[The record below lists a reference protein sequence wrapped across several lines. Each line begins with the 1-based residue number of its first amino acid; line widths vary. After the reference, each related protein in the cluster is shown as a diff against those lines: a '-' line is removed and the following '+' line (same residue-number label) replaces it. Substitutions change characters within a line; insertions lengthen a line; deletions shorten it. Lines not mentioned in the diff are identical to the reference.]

1 MSPFDCHLLVI
12 PGVHAMATPRRNGQL
27 ASCEPCRTSKLRC
40 DHSSPICGRCE
51 RRGLHCTYHP
61 APLTQPLTGI
71 RPEKKRR
78 VVFESNPPDNINRMQ
93 NENEVWTRK
102 KASISSPGF
111 LGQTSYSD
119 AFTDTRNELLVGFPC
134 LKSHDKFPIDQ
145 KRINLGARV
154 LALLENLPFYRD
166 VVTARFKIWK
176 GWSLGWPV
184 TNMIFTVVEKMW
196 NSLETANMDT
206 RQRALFLSKSL
217 FETHG
222 RALEVHPS
230 MTWEDFQSAAAG
242 RWELIGMLFTLTGLA
257 TDWVP
262 HGDPIFMRQNTM
274 DPKSLAITAT
284 AVGDICLQFCDSTG
298 IVNDIVGW
306 LLLHQVTLLA
316 IVYGESDFRPWRKLG
331 ELSTTL
337 FALGLHQDSSTKA
350 PFFLS
355 EMRKRTMVAAY
366 STDKMLAT
374 FLGRPPLISWRYCDI
389 QMPLDLS
396 VEEIFADSVVRNA
409 AIARLDEKTGWNLE
423 SSLMKGTW
431 PRIALITSV
440 LREKVLELSLSC
452 QLENLRERVEQLSRE
467 SRQLRQGL
475 PEFLHWKPDIDEVVL
490 PRVEYDLLFEIHIDF
505 LHNEFMLYQTLGKR
519 TQTQPEA
526 MIGIAREIL
535 KALVTMISQKTRS
548 RQPIKDFAINV
559 FLPGLPSAG
568 VLCAELLRRSRSTVT
583 SSFLDFPR
591 SEIIQN
597 LTLFAGYLDTIINP
611 HDGNYRV
618 AQEGQRAIRH
628 VLDQVLSAGGLSS
641 VVEDTGASDK
651 LIDDANLLDGVNL
664 DDHDLF
670 LGWLDG
676 NMQHMSDSWLGWVNF
691 T

>member
-1 MSPFDCHLLVI
+1 
-12 PGVHAMATPRRNGQL
+12 MATPRRNGQL

-40 DHSSPICGRCE
+40 DHISPICGRCE
-51 RRGLHCTYHP
+51 RRGFHCTYHP
-61 APLTQPLTGI
+61 APLTQPPTGT

-78 VVFESNPPDNINRMQ
+78 FECESDSFGPISRLQNDND
-93 NENEVWTRK
+93 VWTRK
-102 KASISSPGF
+102 KASVSAPGF

-119 AFTDTRNELLVGFPC
+119 AFTDTRNELLIGFPC
-134 LKSHDKFPIDQ
+134 LSSHDKFPVDQ
-145 KRINLGARV
+145 KRIDLGARV
-154 LALLENLPFYRD
+154 LALLEDLPFYRD
-166 VVTARFKIWK
+166 VVTARFKVWK
-176 GWSLGWPV
+176 GWSLGWPI
-184 TNMIFTVVEKMW
+184 TNMIFTLVEKMW
-196 NSLETANMDT
+196 NSLEHRGMDT
-206 RQRALFLSKSL
+206 KQRALLLSRRL

-222 RALEVHPS
+222 RSLDVHPS
-230 MTWEDFQSAAAG
+230 MTWEDFQSAAEG

-257 TDWVP
+257 TDWIP
-262 HGDPIFMRQNTM
+262 HSDPIFMRQNTM

-331 ELSTTL
+331 DLSTTV

-366 STDKMLAT
+366 SMDKVLAT

-396 VEEIFADSVVRNA
+396 VEEIFADSAVRDA
-409 AIARLDEKTGWNLE
+409 AIARLDEESGWNLE
-423 SSLMKGTW
+423 SSLVKGTW

-452 QLENLRERVEQLSRE
+452 QLDNLSQRVEQLSHE

-475 PEFLHWKPDIDEVVL
+475 PEFLHWKPDIDGGAL
-490 PRVEYDLLFEIHIDF
+490 SRVEYDLLFEIHIEF
-505 LHNEFMLYQTLGKR
+505 LHNDFLLYRTLGKR
-519 TQTQPEA
+519 TQTHPEA
-526 MIGIAREIL
+526 ITGIAREIL
-535 KALVTMISQKTRS
+535 GALVTMISEKTRS
-548 RQPIKDFAINV
+548 RQPIKDIGFNV
-559 FLPGLPSAG
+559 CLPGLPSAG

-583 SSFLDFPR
+583 SSFLGFPR

-597 LTLFAGYLDTIINP
+597 LTLFAAYLDTIIKP

-618 AQEGQRAIRH
+618 AQQGQKAIRH
-628 VLDQVLSAGGLSS
+628 VLDQVLSADGISS
-641 VVEDTGASDK
+641 VVEATGTNDK
-651 LIDDANLLDGVNL
+651 LIGDASLLEGVDF

-676 NMQHMSDSWLGWVNF
+676 NMQHMSDSWLGWIN
-691 T
+691 

>member
-1 MSPFDCHLLVI
+1 
-12 PGVHAMATPRRNGQL
+12 MATPRRNGQL
-27 ASCEPCRTSKLRC
+27 ASS
-40 DHSSPICGRCE
+40 
-51 RRGLHCTYHP
+51 
-61 APLTQPLTGI
+61 PLTQPFEGI
-71 RPEKKRR
+71 RPKKKRR
-78 VVFESNPPDNINRMQ
+78 VVFESDPPSSIGRLQ
-93 NENEVWTRK
+93 NESDVWTRK
-102 KASISSPGF
+102 KASVSAPGF

-119 AFTDTRNELLVGFPC
+119 AFTDTKSELLVGPPC
-134 LKSHDKFPIDQ
+134 LTGHDNFPIDQ

-154 LALLENLPFYRD
+154 LALLEDLPFYRD

-176 GWSLGWPV
+176 GWSLGWPI
-184 TNMIFTVVEKMW
+184 TNMIFTIVEKMW
-196 NSLETANMDT
+196 NSLENEGMDT
-206 RQRALFLSKSL
+206 NQRALFLSKRL
-217 FETHG
+217 FETHS
-222 RALEVHPS
+222 RALEVYPS
-230 MTWEDFQSAAAG
+230 MTWEDFQSAATG
-242 RWELIGMLFTLTGLA
+242 RWEVIGMLFTLTGLA

-262 HGDPIFMRQNTM
+262 HVDPIFMRQNTM

-306 LLLHQVTLLA
+306 LLLHQVALLA

-331 ELSTTL
+331 DLSTTV

-366 STDKMLAT
+366 STDKVLAT

-409 AIARLDEKTGWNLE
+409 AIARLDEKSGWNLE
-423 SSLMKGTW
+423 SSLVKGTW

-452 QLENLRERVEQLSRE
+452 QLENLSQRVEELSRE
-467 SRQLRQGL
+467 SCQLRQGL
-475 PEFLHWKPDIDEVVL
+475 PGFLHWKPHIHGVVL
-490 PRVEYDLLFEIHIDF
+490 SRVEYDLLFEIHIEFLYNDF
-505 LHNEFMLYQTLGKR
+505 LLYRTLGKR

-526 MIGIAREIL
+526 IIGIAREIL
-535 KALVTMISQKTRS
+535 KALVTMISEKTRN
-548 RQPIKDFAINV
+548 RQPIKDIAFNV
-559 FLPGLPSAG
+559 CLPGLPSAG
-568 VLCAELLRRSRSTVT
+568 VLCAELLRRSRSIVA
-583 SSFLDFPR
+583 SPFLGFPR

-597 LTLFAGYLDTIINP
+597 LTLFAAYLDTIINP
-611 HDGNYRV
+611 QDGNYRI
-618 AQEGQRAIRH
+618 AQQGQRAIRH
-628 VLDQVLSAGGLSS
+628 VLDQVLSAETLSS
-641 VVEDTGASDK
+641 VIEDTGTRDRP
-651 LIDDANLLDGVNL
+651 IDDANLPDGVNF

>member
-1 MSPFDCHLLVI
+1 
-12 PGVHAMATPRRNGQL
+12 MATPRRNGQL
-27 ASCEPCRTSKLRC
+27 ASCEPCRMSKLRC
-40 DHSSPICGRCE
+40 DHTSPICERCE

-61 APLTQPLTGI
+61 APLTKPLTGI

-78 VVFESNPPDNINRMQ
+78 VVCESDSASNASRLQ
-93 NENEVWTRK
+93 NENDVWTRK
-102 KASISSPGF
+102 QASVSAPGF

-119 AFTDTRNELLVGFPC
+119 AFTDTRNGLLVGVPY
-134 LKSHDKFPIDQ
+134 LTSHDNFPVDQ

-154 LALLENLPFYRD
+154 LALLENLSFYRD

-196 NSLETANMDT
+196 NSLENEGMDT
-206 RQRALFLSKSL
+206 NERALFLSKKL
-217 FETHG
+217 FETHSRG
-222 RALEVHPS
+222 LEVHPS

-242 RWELIGMLFTLTGLA
+242 RWELIGMIFTLTGLA

-262 HGDPIFMRQNTM
+262 HSDPIFMRQNTM

-284 AVGDICLQFCDSTG
+284 AVGDICLQFCDSSG

-306 LLLHQVTLLA
+306 LLLHQVSLLA

-331 ELSTTL
+331 DLSTTV
-337 FALGLHQDSSTKA
+337 FALGLHQDSSTKV

-366 STDKMLAT
+366 SMDKVLAT

-396 VEEIFADSVVRNA
+396 VEEIFADSVVRDA
-409 AIARLDEKTGWNLE
+409 AIARLDEKSGWNLE

-452 QLENLRERVEQLSRE
+452 QLDNLSLRVEQLSRE
-467 SRQLRQGL
+467 SRELRQGL
-475 PEFLHWKPDIDEVVL
+475 PEFLHWKPDIDGLVFS
-490 PRVEYDLLFEIHIDF
+490 RVEYDLLFGIHIEFLDNDF
-505 LHNEFMLYQTLGKR
+505 LLYQTLARR

-526 MIGIAREIL
+526 IIGIAREIL
-535 KALVTMISQKTRS
+535 KALVTMISEKIRS
-548 RQPIKDFAINV
+548 RQPIKDIAFNV
-559 FLPGLPSAG
+559 CLPGLPSAG
-568 VLCAELLRRSRSTVT
+568 LLCAELLRQSRSTVI
-583 SSFLDFPR
+583 SSFPGFPR

-597 LTLFAGYLDTIINP
+597 LTLFAAYLDTIIKP

-618 AQEGQRAIRH
+618 AQQGQRAIRH
-628 VLDQVLSAGGLSS
+628 VLDQVLSVEGLSS
-641 VVEDTGASDK
+641 IVEDTRTSEK
-651 LIDDANLLDGVNL
+651 LISDASLLDGVNF

>member
-1 MSPFDCHLLVI
+1 
-12 PGVHAMATPRRNGQL
+12 MATPRRNGQL
-27 ASCEPCRTSKLRC
+27 ASCEPCRMSKLRC
-40 DHSSPICGRCE
+40 DHTSPICERCE

-61 APLTQPLTGI
+61 APLTKPLTGI

-78 VVFESNPPDNINRMQ
+78 VVCESDSASNASRLQ
-93 NENEVWTRK
+93 NENDVWTRK
-102 KASISSPGF
+102 QASVSAPGF

-119 AFTDTRNELLVGFPC
+119 AFTDTRNGLLVGVPY
-134 LKSHDKFPIDQ
+134 LTSHDNFPVDQ

-154 LALLENLPFYRD
+154 LALLENLSFYRD

-196 NSLETANMDT
+196 NSLENEGMDT
-206 RQRALFLSKSL
+206 NERALFLSKKL
-217 FETHG
+217 FETHSRG
-222 RALEVHPS
+222 LEVHPS

-242 RWELIGMLFTLTGLA
+242 RWELIGMIFTLTGLA

-262 HGDPIFMRQNTM
+262 HSDPIFMRQNTM

-284 AVGDICLQFCDSTG
+284 AVGDICLQFCDSSG

-306 LLLHQVTLLA
+306 LLLHQVSLLA
-316 IVYGESDFRPWRKLG
+316 IVYGES
-331 ELSTTL
+331 
-337 FALGLHQDSSTKA
+337 
-350 PFFLS
+350 
-355 EMRKRTMVAAY
+355 
-366 STDKMLAT
+366 
-374 FLGRPPLISWRYCDI
+374 GRPPLISWRYCDI

-396 VEEIFADSVVRNA
+396 VEEIFADSVVRDA
-409 AIARLDEKTGWNLE
+409 AIARLDEKSGWNLE

-452 QLENLRERVEQLSRE
+452 QLDNLSLRVEQLSRE
-467 SRQLRQGL
+467 SRELRQGL
-475 PEFLHWKPDIDEVVL
+475 PEFLHWKPDIDGLVFS
-490 PRVEYDLLFEIHIDF
+490 RVEYDLLFGIHIEFLDNDF
-505 LHNEFMLYQTLGKR
+505 LLYQTLARR

-526 MIGIAREIL
+526 IIGIAREIL
-535 KALVTMISQKTRS
+535 KALVTMISEKIRS
-548 RQPIKDFAINV
+548 RQPIKDIAFNV
-559 FLPGLPSAG
+559 CLPGLPSAG
-568 VLCAELLRRSRSTVT
+568 LLCAELLRQSRSTVI
-583 SSFLDFPR
+583 SSFPGFPR

-597 LTLFAGYLDTIINP
+597 LTLFAAYLDTIIKP

-618 AQEGQRAIRH
+618 AQQGQRAIRH
-628 VLDQVLSAGGLSS
+628 VLDQVLSVEGLSS
-641 VVEDTGASDK
+641 IVEDTRTSEK
-651 LIDDANLLDGVNL
+651 LISDASLLDGVNF